1 MMPEA
6 NPASAL
12 QQWFHEMIAQKKQ
25 GMRAG
30 TGGNA
35 DGSLLWM
42 YYSQGDAMES
52 RIVFRAAIQDGK
64 PIVTVDRYQGDTFSL
79 LAKMS
84 PEG

>member
-1 MMPEA
+1 MAEQ
-6 NPASAL
+6 NPARAL
-12 QQWFHEMIAQKKQ
+12 QEWFHEMIAQKRQ

-52 RIVFRAAIQDGK
+52 RIVFRAAIVEGR
-64 PIVTVDRYQGDTFSL
+64 PVVTVDRYQGDTFSL
-79 LAKMS
+79 LSKMS